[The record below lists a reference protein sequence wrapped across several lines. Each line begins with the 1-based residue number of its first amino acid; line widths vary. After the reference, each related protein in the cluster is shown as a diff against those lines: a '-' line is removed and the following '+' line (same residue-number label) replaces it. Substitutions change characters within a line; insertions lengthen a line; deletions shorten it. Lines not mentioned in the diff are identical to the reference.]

1 MYLHRSLAHT
11 LEGKVGAERTAGEER
26 RAHGL
31 QTESPGI
38 PGGWFPTGNIAT
50 DQREGGRRGR
60 SSWHTLGSGQCF
72 QQGLSPIPC
81 SFCQAATLHSSKS
94 QLVSD
99 NITSF
104 ASCYGLNYVLPLIH
118 MLESYP
124 PPRTSGCDYF
134 QREGLQTSVKV
145 MSAGPNPEGTIILMR
160 GGHLDRQAERGPH
173 EHTRRRQPSCE

>member
-11 LEGKVGAERTAGEER
+11 LEGKVGAERPAGEER

-104 ASCYGLNYVLPLIH
+104 ASCYGLNYVPLN
-118 MLESYP
+118 SQVKVNP
-124 PPRTSGCDYF
+124 
-134 QREGLQTSVKV
+134 EGLQNV
-145 MSAGPNPEGTIILMR
+145 AIF
-160 GGHLDRQAERGPH
+160 GGRVLKEVIKLRCAH
-173 EHTRRRQPSCE
+173 